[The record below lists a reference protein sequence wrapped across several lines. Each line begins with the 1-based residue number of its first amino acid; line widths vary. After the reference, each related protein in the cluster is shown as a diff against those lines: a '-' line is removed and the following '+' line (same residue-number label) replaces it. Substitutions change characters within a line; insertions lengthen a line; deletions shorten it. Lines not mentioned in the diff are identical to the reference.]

1 MKLKKGDKILVI
13 SGKDKGKTN
22 KIARVF
28 PRMGKIIVEDVN
40 VRKKHTRP
48 KKEGQKGQ
56 VVKIAMPVDVSN
68 VKLICGK
75 CEKVTRVGYKIL
87 DKKKKIRICKKC
99 QGEI

>member
-1 MKLKKGDKILVI
+1 MKLRKGDKILVI
-13 SGKDKGKTN
+13 SGKDRGKTS

-28 PRMGKIIVEDVN
+28 PRTDKIIVEDVN

-56 VVKIAMPVDVSN
+56 VVQVAMPVDVSN

-75 CEKVTRVGYKIL
+75 CQKTTRVGYKIL
-87 DKKKKIRICKKC
+87 EGGKKIRICKKC